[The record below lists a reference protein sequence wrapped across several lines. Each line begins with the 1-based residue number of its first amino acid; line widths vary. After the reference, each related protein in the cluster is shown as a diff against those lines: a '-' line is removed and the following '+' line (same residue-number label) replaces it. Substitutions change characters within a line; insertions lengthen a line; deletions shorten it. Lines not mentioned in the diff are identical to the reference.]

1 MLKSNAQCDSMRS
14 EAFGKWLDHEGT
26 ALMKGISNLGKREPR
41 ELVPSPPPS
50 VVTAE

>member
-1 MLKSNAQCDSMRS
+1 MLKPNAQCDSMRS

-50 VVTAE
+50 AVTAE